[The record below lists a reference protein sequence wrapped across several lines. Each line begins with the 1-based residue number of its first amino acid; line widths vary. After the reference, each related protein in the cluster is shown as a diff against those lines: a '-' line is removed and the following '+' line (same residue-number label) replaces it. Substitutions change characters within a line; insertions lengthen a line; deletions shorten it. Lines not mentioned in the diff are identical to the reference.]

1 MKNLVPSLFA
11 CLLLAPAAAA
21 GGLQKSRVPAGAR
34 WLVHL
39 DVEAMKRSKL
49 YEVVH
54 EASGENGTNE
64 MDEGLEHVRMFA
76 GLDPTMDFQS
86 VTLFCSGATP
96 ESCVAVFSGN
106 AKIDT
111 ALEKLRTLASYH
123 TTPVGNRALHT
134 WGDGHETWYAW
145 ARRTEGSDER
155 VVVASQDEDEVVRE
169 IGLLEGNG
177 ETLASASRPSI
188 AARPSAGSILFAAAG
203 ENLRELGEVH
213 PVSAV
218 AKLAQAIEVDVGEER
233 GDLRVH
239 VGLDA
244 HSPEDAQR
252 IHQVLQG
259 AVALVGLAGVE
270 HEEMAAKLQ
279 PLVEAIRLGVSNTRV
294 DADFRYGVQALF
306 DSLKSL
312 DDHHGDRGDRT
323 EVRKKLHHGDRRHRD
338 GEGKDE

>member
-1 MKNLVPSLFA
+1 MKIPAPSLA
-11 CLLLAPAAAA
+11 ALLLLAPTAVA
-21 GGLQKSRVPAGAR
+21 GGLQKSRVPDGAR

-54 EASGENGTNE
+54 EASGESGTNE

-96 ESCVAVFSGN
+96 ETCVAVFSGN

-111 ALEKLRTLASYH
+111 ALEKLRTLATYH

-134 WGDGHETWYAW
+134 WGDGHETWFAW
-145 ARRTEGSDER
+145 VKRTEGSDER

-169 IGLLEGNG
+169 IGLREGNG

-188 AARPSAGSILFAAAG
+188 VARPSSGSILFAAAG
-203 ENLRELGEVH
+203 ENLRELGDVH

-218 AKLAQAIEVDVGEER
+218 AKLAQAIEVDVGEDH

-244 HSPEDAQR
+244 HTAEDAQR

-279 PLVEAIRLGVSNTRV
+279 PLVDAIRLGVSNTRV

-312 DDHHGDRGDRT
+312 DDHHGRRAAGGDSG
-323 EVRKKLHHGDRRHRD
+323 KKAHHGSRRHHD
-338 GEGKDE
+338 GEDKDE